1 MRVNPQE
8 NSKRRVCEEGRGSSI
23 YGKEKGGGALFMG
36 SRRVGE
42 LYLWEEKGVGAQ
54 LMEVSMNFFL
64 LFMNN
69 NKNIQN

>member
-1 MRVNPQE
+1 MGR
-8 NSKRRVCEEGRGSSI
+8 RRVRSSI
-23 YGKEKGGGALFMG
+23 YEKEKGEGALFMG
-36 SRRVGE
+36 RRRVGE